1 MKVVLN
7 RSKFL
12 EAFNLAASG
21 ASSQIKDVLGN
32 VLIDAT
38 TGRLEASNGE
48 TSLAVDYTAS
58 HAEGS
63 RPGGTALLDPRRVG
77 SILKESRSEL
87 VTIEADEKSIE
98 ITTDEGSFTLQA
110 RNPSEFPRVSSIEGK
125 SIEVGSTGLLGA
137 LRRVDFATDVDS
149 TRYQLGG
156 VNFVAGGDR
165 LELIATDGR
174 RMAYSA
180 LDLHLGSDLEGGSA
194 IVPTKALG
202 LVKRSLEGSEGFI
215 GISVYKSSIQ
225 FRGDKVAIQTRLVE
239 GRYPNWQS
247 VIPAADGID
256 YRFLA
261 GPFMQAVRQA
271 SVTAEQESRGVVFS
285 FGDGYCKIAAKAA
298 DVGRSQVSV
307 PLETPEAFEITMDY
321 RFVLDWLQSLDKT
334 DQVSLWCKKN
344 EGWAKPTLWVSG
356 ESKYVIMPMERK

>member
-1 MKVVLN
+1 
-7 RSKFL
+7 L

-21 ASSQIKDVLGN
+21 ASNQVKDVLGN

-48 TSLAVDYTAS
+48 TSLAVDFVADELHS
-58 HAEGS
+58 Q
-63 RPGGTALLDPRRVG
+63 GTALLDPRRVG
-77 SILKESRSEL
+77 AILKESRSES
-87 VTIEADEKSIE
+87 VTIESDERSIE
-98 ITTDEGSFTLQA
+98 ITTDEGSFNLQA
-110 RNPSEFPRVSSIEGK
+110 RNPSEFPRVAAIEGK

-156 VNFVAGGDR
+156 VNFAASGER

-174 RMAYSA
+174 RMAYSG

-194 IVPTKALG
+194 IIVPTKALG
-202 LVKRSLEGSEGFI
+202 LVKRSLEGSEGFV
-215 GISVYKSSIQ
+215 GISVNKSSIQ
-225 FRGDKVAIQTRLVE
+225 FKGDKVAIQTRLVE

-247 VIPAADGID
+247 VIPTANSIEF
-256 YRFLA
+256 RFLA

-285 FGDGYCKIAAKAA
+285 FGDGSCKIAAKAA

-307 PLETPEAFEITMDY
+307 PLETPEAFEITMDF

-334 DQVSLWCKKN
+334 DQVSLWCKDP
-344 EGWAKPTLWVSG
+344 ARPTLWVSG
-356 ESKYVIMPMERK
+356 ESKYVIMPMNRS

>member
-21 ASSQIKDVLGN
+21 ASNQVKDVLGN

-48 TSLAVDYTAS
+48 TSLAVDFVADELHS
-58 HAEGS
+58 Q
-63 RPGGTALLDPRRVG
+63 GTALLDPRRVG
-77 SILKESRSEL
+77 LILKESRSES
-87 VTIEADEKSIE
+87 VTIEADERSIE

-110 RNPSEFPRVSSIEGK
+110 NAESFPRVKVVEHDAIK
-125 SIEVGSTGLLGA
+125 ADPTGLLIA
-137 LRRVDFATDVDS
+137 LRHVDFATDDES

-156 VNFVAGGDR
+156 VNFVAGQER

-174 RMAYSA
+174 RLAYSS
-180 LDLHLGSDLEGGSA
+180 LGLHLAGSLGGESI

-202 LVKRSLEGSEGFI
+202 LLKRSLEGSEGFI
-215 GISVYKSSIQ
+215 GISVNKSSIQ
-225 FRGDKVAIQTRLVE
+225 FRGGKVAIQTTLVE

-247 VIPAADGID
+247 VIPAAEGIEF
-256 YRFLA
+256 RFLA

-285 FGDGYCKIAAKAA
+285 FGDGSCKIAARAA

-307 PLETPEAFEITMDY
+307 PLETPEVFGITMDY
-321 RFVLDWLQSLDKT
+321 RFVLDWLQSLEKT
-334 DQVSLWCKKN
+334 DQVSLWCKDPTR
-344 EGWAKPTLWVSG
+344 PTLWVSG
-356 ESKYVIMPMERK
+356 ESKYVIMPMNRN

>member
-1 MKVVLN
+1 VKVVLN

-21 ASSQIKDVLGN
+21 ASNQVKDVLGN

-38 TGRLEASNGE
+38 KGRLEASNGE
-48 TSLAVDYTAS
+48 TSLVVDAIPEEIHS
-58 HAEGS
+58 Q
-63 RPGGTALLDPRRVG
+63 GTALLDPRRVG
-77 SILKESRSEL
+77 AILKESRSEL
-87 VTIEADEKSIE
+87 VTIEADERSIE

-110 RNPSEFPRVSSIEGK
+110 RNPSEFPRVSAIEGK

-156 VNFVAGGDR
+156 VNFVAGGER

-174 RMAYSA
+174 RMAYSG

-202 LVKRSLEGSEGFI
+202 LVKRSLEGSEGFV
-215 GISVYKSSIQ
+215 GISVNKSSIQ
-225 FRGDKVAIQTRLVE
+225 FKGDKVAIQTRLVE

-247 VIPAADGID
+247 VIPAADGIE

-261 GPFMQAVRQA
+261 GPFLQAVRQA

-285 FGDGYCKIAAKAA
+285 FGDGSCKIAARAA

-307 PLETPEAFEITMDY
+307 PLETPEAFEITMDF

-334 DQVSLWCKKN
+334 DQVSLWCKDP
-344 EGWAKPTLWVSG
+344 ARPTLWVSG
-356 ESKYVIMPMERK
+356 ESKYVIMPMNRS

>member
-1 MKVVLN
+1 MKIVLN

-21 ASSQIKDVLGN
+21 ASSQVKDVLGN
-32 VLIDAT
+32 VLIDARH
-38 TGRLEASNGE
+38 GYLESSNGE
-48 TSLAVDYTAS
+48 TSISVYLDQKTDS
-58 HAEGS
+58 D
-63 RPGGTALLDPRRVG
+63 GTALLDPRRVG
-77 SILKESRSEL
+77 AILKESRSES
-87 VTIEADEKSIE
+87 VTIEADERSIE

-110 RNPSEFPRVSSIEGK
+110 RNSSEFPRVSAIEAK

-174 RMAYSA
+174 RLAYSG
-180 LDLHLGSDLEGGSA
+180 LDLHLGSELEGGSA
-194 IVPTKALG
+194 IVPSKALG
-202 LVKRSLEGSEGFI
+202 LVKRSLEGSEGFV
-215 GISVYKSSIQ
+215 GVSVNRSSIQ

-247 VIPAADGID
+247 VIPTADGIQF
-256 YRFLA
+256 RFLA
-261 GPFMQAVRQA
+261 GPFLQAVRQA

-285 FGDGYCKIAAKAA
+285 FDDGSCKIAAKAA

-307 PLETPEAFEITMDY
+307 PLETPEAFEVTMDF
-321 RFVLDWLQSLDKT
+321 RFVLDWLQSLDKA
-334 DQVSLWCKKN
+334 DQVSLWCKDPTR
-344 EGWAKPTLWVSG
+344 PTLWVSG
-356 ESKYVIMPMERK
+356 GSKYVIMPMNRS

>member
-1 MKVVLN
+1 MKIVLN

-21 ASSQIKDVLGN
+21 ASSQVKDVLGN

-38 TGRLEASNGE
+38 TGQLEASNGE
-48 TSLAVDYTAS
+48 TSLVVDFVADELHS
-58 HAEGS
+58 Q
-63 RPGGTALLDPRRVG
+63 GTALLDPRRVG

-87 VTIEADEKSIE
+87 VTIESDDKSIE

-110 RNPSEFPRVSSIEGK
+110 RNASEFPRVSTIEGK

-156 VNFVAGGDR
+156 VNFVASGER

-174 RMAYSA
+174 RMAYSG
-180 LDLHLGSDLEGGSA
+180 LDLHLGSDLDGGST
-194 IVPTKALG
+194 IVPSKALG
-202 LVKRSLEGSEGFI
+202 LVKRSLEGLEGFV
-215 GISVYKSSIQ
+215 GISVNKSSIQ

-247 VIPAADGID
+247 VIPTADGIEF
-256 YRFLA
+256 RFLA
-261 GPFMQAVRQA
+261 GPFLQAVRQA

-285 FGDGYCKIAAKAA
+285 FGDGSCKIAARAA

-307 PLETPEAFEITMDY
+307 PLETPEAFEITMDF